1 VNSCLYFD
9 GTGQINQIVG
19 GYDDVDSYLALKQ
32 LERQNMADGAEKK
45 VQQNKQKDNKVIQ
58 SGNTATDSLSKNKKL
73 SFKEARELE
82 SLPGKIDELENLID
96 VLQAQ
101 VNEADFFSQDE
112 AITKKVLNQLSDY
125 ESNLEVVYA
134 RWQELDD

>member
-1 VNSCLYFD
+1 
-9 GTGQINQIVG
+9 
-19 GYDDVDSYLALKQ
+19 
-32 LERQNMADGAEKK
+32 MADGAEKK

-125 ESNLEVVYA
+125 ESNLELVYA